1 MELKRWSRHRGIK
14 LKETRLRRLKNGYAH
29 YISFLEHILDPC
41 FPVELTRI
49 LSFYVYPLGP
59 ILDPISVVNSIR
71 GYDSSVGNT
80 CQGLKGSVRL
90 TKLFGLL

>member
-1 MELKRWSRHRGIK
+1 MLD
-14 LKETRLRRLKNGYAH
+14 TRI
-29 YISFLEHILDPC
+29 ISLFKHILDPY

-59 ILDPISVVNSIR
+59 IFGPT
-71 GYDSSVGNT
+71 SVGRYGLLASNT

-90 TKLFGLL
+90 TKPFWAFIEYGLD